1 MTMKAETMEEFAEDY
16 MWFEKRLHNWFE
28 QYSRSFQSASQE
40 KKGEVLEKWLDAMKD
55 FQEEIGD
62 FLKDYEDSKNEVEEM
77 AEWEAKSKADKER
90 ARAHGGITFG
100 EMEEQFVMHN
110 ADSDWGEEAKGSNGP
125 LTGVIVFTADSFDK
139 PLPLEAR
146 SFRVSSEC
154 KAFHPL
160 MSGYSIF
167 GSSLD
172 DKEKCVRLDTYMR
185 DPEDPLKV
193 DYCYLE
199 K

>member
-28 QYSRSFQSASQE
+28 QYSRSFQRASQE

-110 ADSDWGEEAKGSNGP
+110 ADS
-125 LTGVIVFTADSFDK
+125 FDK

-160 MSGYSIF
+160 MGGYSIF

-172 DKEKCVRLDTYMR
+172 GKEKCVRLDTYMR